1 VSWIEIKMTK
11 CVLVITEAE
20 LQKLLS
26 RDPALWAEAIKRGK
40 GTRRVR
46 AARER
51 AEKQNT
57 D

>member
-1 VSWIEIKMTK
+1 MTK

-20 LQKLLS
+20 LQKLLA
-26 RDPALWAEAIKRGK
+26 RDPALWSEAIKRGK
-40 GTRRVR
+40 GMRRAR

-57 D
+57 G